1 LGFVLVDRRAA
12 RRQTSA
18 ARAVLQAPTGDR
30 CGVLSLISCAVPGI
44 SGTALSHPGAIR
56 LITQ

>member
-1 LGFVLVDRRAA
+1 VLVDGRAA

-18 ARAVLQAPTGDR
+18 SGAVLQAPTGDR
-30 CGVLSLISCAVPGI
+30 CGFLSLISCALPGI
-44 SGTALSHPGAIR
+44 SGTALSHPGALR